1 MMEASCEREQKS
13 WWTTTVLTRLRAS
26 EGCCALK
33 KGYLPIRID
42 YFEATGDAELNLYI
56 ENSSGQRSDAAPFS
70 FTRLP
75 VERAFNLFL
84 RFSDLGDLDRLA
96 SAFGRQVGGKDQF
109 VGLDGLVQARLGH
122 GLPLLKGIEKSLELG
137 LIGVIGHIARISQF
151 HGELAPLRLIQFERV
166 GVKLVIEQSP
176 LAAHQVG
183 VEVVGLEAIQNR
195 SRLAHPA
202 VSELQ
207 NGHAGRR
214 VFVFLEV
221 LVLGLG
227 RIARDLGHF
236 SPHHPDEHVKS
247 VTTGRKQTAPPMLFF
262 TFQRYCPYH
271 GPTPW

>member
-1 MMEASCEREQKS
+1 M
-13 WWTTTVLTRLRAS
+13 
-26 EGCCALK
+26 
-33 KGYLPIRID
+33 
-42 YFEATGDAELNLYI
+42 
-56 ENSSGQRSDAAPFS
+56 
-70 FTRLP
+70 
-75 VERAFNLFL
+75 
-84 RFSDLGDLDRLA
+84 
-96 SAFGRQVGGKDQF
+96 
-109 VGLDGLVQARLGH
+109 
-122 GLPLLKGIEKSLELG
+122 
-137 LIGVIGHIARISQF
+137 
-151 HGELAPLRLIQFERV
+151 RLIQFERV

-202 VSELQ
+202 VSELK

-247 VTTGRKQTAPPMLFF
+247 VTTGRKQTAPSHAFLHVPTILSVPWTDPMVIVDLAIMKIAEQAFVENRLSDEKLIAVTQLETHASAYF
-262 TFQRYCPYH
+262 CLLGRLLHGVYLTGIEGEWFLDDQVFARLRGLDDLRGVFVGVTRYVDASISSSANMSSSLR
-271 GPTPW
+271 